1 MNVKLLEFTER
12 GIYCPQA
19 DVYIDPWRP
28 VARALITHGHSDHA
42 RWGHQHYLC
51 TKTAAPVMRHRLGDV
66 NLETIAYGEVRTI
79 NGVKFSFHPAGHV
92 LGSAQIRAEYKG
104 EIVVVSGDYKIEDDG
119 LAEPFEPITCH
130 AFITECTF
138 GLPVYRWKPQQ
149 EIFDNINDWWRQNQ
163 AAGKVS
169 VLSAYALGKAQRI
182 LTNLD
187 TSIGKIYTHGAI
199 ENTNEVIRHQGITLP
214 ETIRVTQDI
223 SKKDF
228 IGNLV
233 LATPSALGGP
243 WMKKFKPA
251 SVGMASGWMALRGA
265 RRRRA
270 ADRGFVLS
278 DHADWEGLNTAIRAT
293 GAEEIFVTHGY
304 TGIFRRWLLEQGY
317 NAHEVSTEYEG
328 EANELE
334 EKNEE
339 D

>member
-1 MNVKLLEFTER
+1 
-12 GIYCPQA
+12 
-19 DVYIDPWRP
+19 
-28 VARALITHGHSDHA
+28 
-42 RWGHQHYLC
+42 
-51 TKTAAPVMRHRLGDV
+51 MRYRLGDV
-66 NLETIAYGEVRTI
+66 NIETIAYDEVRTI

-104 EIVVVSGDYKIEDDG
+104 EIVVVSGDYKIEDDS
-119 LAEPFEPITCH
+119 LAEPFEPIKCH

-138 GLPVYRWKPQQ
+138 GLPVYRWKPQR

-169 VLSAYALGKAQRI
+169 LLSAYALGKAQRI

-199 ENTNEVIRHQGITLP
+199 ENTNEVMRNQGITLP
-214 ETIRVTQDI
+214 ETIRVTREI
-223 SKKDF
+223 NKKDF

-251 SVGMASGWMALRGA
+251 SVGIASGWMSLRGA

-278 DHADWEGLNTAIRAT
+278 DHADWEGLNTAIKET

-328 EANELE
+328 ESNELE

>member
-1 MNVKLLEFTER
+1 
-12 GIYCPQA
+12 
-19 DVYIDPWRP
+19 
-28 VARALITHGHSDHA
+28 
-42 RWGHQHYLC
+42 
-51 TKTAAPVMRHRLGDV
+51 MRYRLGDV
-66 NLETIAYGEVRTI
+66 HLETVAYGEVRTI
-79 NGVKFSFHPAGHV
+79 NGVRFSFHPAGHV

-149 EIFDNINDWWRQNQ
+149 EIFDNINDWWRQNK
-163 AAGKVS
+163 ADGKVS

-199 ENTNEVIRHQGITLP
+199 ENTNEVMRQQGVSLP
-214 ETIRVTQDI
+214 ETIRVTREI
-223 SKKDF
+223 NKKDF

-243 WMKKFKPA
+243 WMKKFKLA
-251 SVGMASGWMALRGA
+251 SVGIASGWMALRGT

-278 DHADWEGLNTAIRAT
+278 DHADWQGLNDAIQAT
-293 GAEEIFVTHGY
+293 GAEQVAVTHGY
-304 TGIFRRWLLEQGY
+304 TNLFSRWLNEERGLHAWEAQ
-317 NAHEVSTEYEG
+317 TEYEG
-328 EANELE
+328 ESLDS
-334 EKNEE
+334 E
-339 D
+339 DQENTDES

>member
-1 MNVKLLEFTER
+1 
-12 GIYCPQA
+12 
-19 DVYIDPWRP
+19 
-28 VARALITHGHSDHA
+28 
-42 RWGHQHYLC
+42 
-51 TKTAAPVMRHRLGDV
+51 MRYRLGDV
-66 NLETIAYGEVRTI
+66 HLETVAYGEVRTI
-79 NGVKFSFHPAGHV
+79 NGVRFSFHPAGHV

-149 EIFDNINDWWRQNQ
+149 EIFDNINDWWRQNK
-163 AAGKVS
+163 ADGKVS

-199 ENTNEVIRHQGITLP
+199 ENTNEVMRNQGITLP
-214 ETIRVTQDI
+214 ETIRVTREI
-223 SKKDF
+223 NKKDF

-251 SVGMASGWMALRGA
+251 SVGIASGWMALRGA

-278 DHADWEGLNTAIRAT
+278 DHADWEGLNTAIRST
-293 GAEEIFVTHGY
+293 GAEEVFVTHGY

-317 NAHEVSTEYEG
+317 DAHEVSTEYEG

-334 EKNEE
+334 EKNE

>member
-1 MNVKLLEFTER
+1 LKLLEFTEQ

-28 VARALITHGHSDHA
+28 VERALITHGHSDHA

-51 TKTAAPVMRHRLGDV
+51 TASAAPVMRYRPGDV
-66 NLETIAYGEVRTI
+66 HLETVAYGEVRTI
-79 NGVKFSFHPAGHV
+79 NGVRFSFHPAGHV

-149 EIFDNINDWWRQNQ
+149 EIFDNINDWWRQNK
-163 AAGKVS
+163 ADGKVS

-199 ENTNEVIRHQGITLP
+199 ENTNEVMRQQGVSLP
-214 ETIRVTQDI
+214 ETIRVTREI
-223 SKKDF
+223 NKKDF

-243 WMKKFKPA
+243 WMKKFKLA
-251 SVGMASGWMALRGA
+251 SVGIASGWMALRGA

-278 DHADWEGLNTAIRAT
+278 DHADWEGLNTAIKAT
-293 GAEEIFVTHGY
+293 GAEEVFVTHGY

-334 EKNEE
+334 EKNE